1 MNQIIAVDRV
11 FGFVCDKVGVVVSGE
26 LLRVGQRNFCIICS
40 KKSFFFIGFMKFLLY
55 LHRESV
61 SNDNLAHRCKL

>member
-26 LLRVGQRNFCIICS
+26 LLRVGQRNFCIVCS
-40 KKSFFFIGFMKFLLY
+40 KKIVFFLLD
-55 LHRESV
+55 L
-61 SNDNLAHRCKL
+61 

>member
-11 FGFVCDKVGVVVSGE
+11 FGWVRGISALFAV
-26 LLRVGQRNFCIICS
+26 